1 METQV
6 AGYVKLAKL
15 WERNRKQAIA
25 YQNEYYRKIY
35 TDNDFFTL
43 VGVYVDITG
52 RKEIKNRPEM
62 IRLLT
67 DCTNGQIDQIVVQTK
82 GYLAANTREFCYLIK
97 FLFELPHRVDI
108 LSFDA
113 DYHIDTLSDTDNQR
127 AELYRMA
134 EEYSKLNPGV
144 YPVWKS
150 EIIKSIKQQ
159 TESENNNG

>member
-35 TDNDFFTL
+35 TDNDSFTL

-82 GYLAANTREFCYLIK
+82 GYLAANIREFCYLI
-97 FLFELPHRVDI
+97 L
-108 LSFDA
+108 
-113 DYHIDTLSDTDNQR
+113 
-127 AELYRMA
+127 
-134 EEYSKLNPGV
+134 
-144 YPVWKS
+144 
-150 EIIKSIKQQ
+150 
-159 TESENNNG
+159 